1 MQNNKKKLFI
11 YENKNEEIEEY
22 KGKNLLFWNGN
33 LKEDYSLIKY
43 IESNKILIKSKY
55 LDFIIKLGK
64 KSINNKSLE
73 KISQLDNGHNMWEM
87 STINEKNIFKSHN
100 IKECLKLLALKL
112 FIKKNNIT
120 QVIFCGYSKDI
131 HLSINELCLKN
142 KISYIKINSIAST
155 GKMNEKKN

>member
-11 YENKNEEIEEY
+11 YEDKNEEIKEY

-73 KISQLDNGHNMWEM
+73 KISQLTNGHNMWEM
-87 STINEKNIFKSHN
+87 STINEKNIFKSSN
-100 IKECLKLLALKL
+100 IKECLKLIALKL
-112 FIKKNNIT
+112 FIKKRNIK
-120 QVIFCGYSKDI
+120 QVIFCGNSKDI

-142 KISYIKINSIAST
+142 KISYIKVDSIIRSSNV
-155 GKMNEKKN
+155 NEKKK